1 MFFQLAISQHS
12 SRMAE
17 AVSQTMTH
25 HTVTSV
31 PFSWEHVVT
40 RVPNLSLQQEINK
53 ALWPNLSLQQE
64 TRPCVSGFPV
74 GCSDHSTLCYV

>member
-31 PFSWEHVVT
+31 PFSCEHVVT
-40 RVPNLSLQQEINK
+40 RV
-53 ALWPNLSLQQE
+53 PNLSLQQE

>member
-40 RVPNLSLQQEINK
+40 RVPNLSLQQE
-53 ALWPNLSLQQE
+53 

-74 GCSDHSTLCYV
+74 GCSDHSMLCYV